1 MSALWW
7 GVAAHLWQ
15 TSLVL
20 AALLLLDRFLGRAP
34 ARYRE
39 RLWSAGLLKLL
50 VPVPLLL
57 IAWPGLA
64 EWRRLIGPQP
74 SIDPALA
81 TLGSIA
87 QPSVL
92 TAPPPD
98 PTPLATSPLALALT
112 TAWALGFVALTCLW
126 CWRTRRV
133 SAATLAPWQ
142 GPSRVVQKLE
152 HAAAAANVALGR
164 VRVSEGAATP
174 CLRKL
179 FRPVVVLPARLV
191 ERLTG
196 EELRAVLLHEEAH
209 RVRGDLW
216 RDALGGLTVRL
227 FFFYPPAWW
236 MVRRLRRS
244 AEMACDEAV
253 LGAGVEP
260 RTYEAALAKSVRLGL
275 LPAAPRLGALIGG
288 GALGVGAASCLQER
302 LSRLR
307 SPGRFPIMMHHRVV
321 VAFAFTFV
329 VALSLLPLTDVRA
342 LSVPGGGSSATD
354 SMTAGTAD
362 PTAGDPTDPT
372 ASGATDPVAAGPA
385 DPAAAGPAG
394 QAEQSEQGAPRVVQ
408 ATPQAV
414 AQADDLRRLV
424 GAGERVS
431 LRYRDTDVR
440 EVITYLS
447 QVAGFAVAM
456 DSLDPRRPITIIVS
470 DTPVHEVLALLAEDS
485 GIVFEVR
492 DSSTLQVRFR
502 SSGTVVRR
510 PSRAG
515 AEVGGPMRVGGDIQP
530 PEKIVHVNP
539 EYPELA
545 RRARVQGPVILEAMI
560 DKQGNVSD
568 ARVLR
573 GLAMGLDEAAMAAV
587 KQWKYTTTFYDGQ
600 PVDVI
605 LTVTVVFELAK

>member
-112 TAWALGFVALTCLW
+112 AVWALGFVALTCLW

-133 SAATLAPWQ
+133 SAATLVPWQ
-142 GPSRVVQKLE
+142 GPSRVFEKLE
-152 HAAAAANVALGR
+152 RAAAAANVALGR
-164 VRVSEGAATP
+164 VRVSEAAATA

-191 ERLTG
+191 ERLSG

-209 RVRGDLW
+209 RARGDLW
-216 RDALGGLTVRL
+216 RDVLGGLTVRL

-253 LGAGVEP
+253 LGAGVDP
-260 RTYEAALAKSVRLGL
+260 RVYEAALAKSVRLGL
-275 LPAAPRLGALIGG
+275 LPATPRLGAVIGG

-302 LSRLR
+302 LARLR

-321 VAFAFTFV
+321 VAVAFTFV
-329 VALSLLPLTDVRA
+329 VALSLLLLTDVRA
-342 LSVPGGGSSATD
+342 LGVPGSG
-354 SMTAGTAD
+354 
-362 PTAGDPTDPT
+362 
-372 ASGATDPVAAGPA
+372 SGAA
-385 DPAAAGPAG
+385 DSTAAGPAG
-394 QAEQSEQGAPRVVQ
+394 EAEQNEQSTGQSEQSAGRSVR

-414 AQADDLRRLV
+414 AQAGDLRRLV

-440 EVITYLS
+440 EVITHLS

-485 GIVFEVR
+485 AILFEVL
-492 DSSTLQVRFR
+492 DSSTLHVRFR
-502 SSGTVVRR
+502 TPSRVVRR
-510 PSRAG
+510 YNPAA
-515 AEVGGPMRVGGDIQP
+515 AEAGGPMRVGGDIQQ
-530 PEKIVHVNP
+530 PERIVYVSP
-539 EYPELA
+539 VYPELA
-545 RRARVQGPVILEAMI
+545 RRARIEGPVILEAMI

-568 ARVLR
+568 ARILR
-573 GLAMGLDEAAMAAV
+573 SLALGLDEAAMDAV
-587 KQWKYTTTFYDGQ
+587 KQWKYTTTFHNGQ

-605 LTVTVVFELAK
+605 LTVTVVFELVK

>member
-1 MSALWW
+1 
-7 GVAAHLWQ
+7 V
-15 TSLVL
+15 LV
-20 AALLLLDRFLGRAP
+20 ALLLLDRSLGRAP

-50 VPVPLLL
+50 VPMPLLL

-64 EWRRLIGPQP
+64 AWRQLIGPQP
-74 SIDPALA
+74 SIDPALV
-81 TLGSIA
+81 TLGNIA

-92 TAPPPD
+92 TATTPD
-98 PTPLATSPLALALT
+98 PTPVATSPLILALT
-112 TAWALGFVALTCLW
+112 VFWALGFVALTCLW
-126 CWRTRRV
+126 CWRTRQV
-133 SAATLAPWQ
+133 TAATLAPWQ
-142 GPSRVVQKLE
+142 APSRVVEKLE
-152 HAAAAANVALGR
+152 RAAAAANVALGR
-164 VRVSEGAATP
+164 VRVSEAAATP
-174 CLRKL
+174 CLRNL
-179 FRPVVVLPARLV
+179 FHPVVVLPARLV
-191 ERLTG
+191 ERLSG

-209 RVRGDLW
+209 RARGDLW
-216 RDALGGLTVRL
+216 RDALGGLAVRL

-236 MVRRLRRS
+236 MVRRLRRN

-275 LPAAPRLGALIGG
+275 LPPAPRLGALIGG

-302 LSRLR
+302 LTRLR
-307 SPGRFPIMMHHRVV
+307 SPERFPIMMHHRVV

-329 VALSLLPLTDVRA
+329 VALSLLPRTDVRA
-342 LSVPGGGSSATD
+342 LSVPGGGSSAID
-354 SMTAGTAD
+354 PAAADPAD
-362 PTAGDPTDPT
+362 PTA
-372 ASGATDPVAAGPA
+372 AGVA
-385 DPAAAGPAG
+385 DPAAVGPAG
-394 QAEQSEQGAPRVVQ
+394 QAEQSEQGVPRVVQ

-485 GIVFEVR
+485 RITFAVPNA
-492 DSSTLQVRFR
+492 STLQVQFR
-502 SSGTVVRR
+502 APRRVVRATR
-510 PSRAG
+510 APAG
-515 AEVGGPMRVGGDIQP
+515 AGGPIRVGGDIQQ
-530 PEKIVHVNP
+530 PELMVRVNP

-545 RRARVQGPVILEAMI
+545 RRARIEGPVILEAVI
-560 DKQGNVSD
+560 DKQGNVTD
-568 ARVLR
+568 AFVLR
-573 GLAMGLDEAAMAAV
+573 GLRLGLDEAAIAAV
-587 KQWKYTTTFYDGQ
+587 KQWKYTPTVYNGR

-605 LTVTVVFELAK
+605 LTVTVVFELTR

>member
-98 PTPLATSPLALALT
+98 PTPLAASPLALALT
-112 TAWALGFVALTCLW
+112 AVWALGFVALTCLW

-152 HAAAAANVALGR
+152 RAAAAANVALAR
-164 VRVSEGAATP
+164 VRVSEAAATP

-179 FRPVVVLPARLV
+179 FRPIVVLPARLV
-191 ERLTG
+191 ERLSG

-209 RVRGDLW
+209 RARGDLW
-216 RDALGGLTVRL
+216 RDVLGGLTVRL

-236 MVRRLRRS
+236 IVRRLRRS

-253 LGAGVEP
+253 LGAGVDP
-260 RTYEAALAKSVRLGL
+260 RVYEAALAKSVRLGL
-275 LPAAPRLGALIGG
+275 LPATPRFGALIGG

-302 LSRLR
+302 LARLR

-321 VAFAFTFV
+321 VAIAFTFV

-342 LSVPGGGSSATD
+342 LSVPGDGSGVLDPTRLTASAD
-354 SMTAGTAD
+354 TAGE
-362 PTAGDPTDPT
+362 
-372 ASGATDPVAAGPA
+372 
-385 DPAAAGPAG
+385 
-394 QAEQSEQGAPRVVQ
+394 AEQSEPGSSNAP
-408 ATPQAV
+408 ATPQAG
-414 AQADDLRRLV
+414 AQANDLTRLI
-424 GAGERVS
+424 GAGKRVS
-431 LRYRDTDVR
+431 LRYHDTDVR
-440 EVITYLS
+440 EVITHLS

-515 AEVGGPMRVGGDIQP
+515 AEVGGPMRVGGDIQA

-545 RRARVQGPVILEAMI
+545 RRARVQGPVILEAII
-560 DKQGNVSD
+560 DEQGNVRD

-573 GLAMGLDEAAMAAV
+573 GLRLGLDEAAVDAV
-587 KQWKYTTTFYDGQ
+587 KQWKYTSTFYNGQ

-605 LTVTVVFELAK
+605 LTVTVIFELAK